1 MIIEK
6 ITLKDFD
13 VKSEEGKNV
22 IYVFNLKYH
31 DVLSFIWKNIDMFHE
46 PPNGD
51 ARIVFHLK
59 KRGYIILNQS
69 FLEDINTP
77 LETLE
82 GTFDFM
88 FIFNQSILSREYV
101 EVKKDE
107 LFYDI
112 TDVVKKIKEVRYSEN
127 NKENADYI
135 ELFKEIGRISSY
147 ELNEDMNPS
156 KVAYNL
162 STINAIVSN
171 YLKFNN

>member
-31 DVLSFIWKNIDMFHE
+31 DVLSFIWKNIDMIYE
-46 PPNGD
+46 PPNRD
-51 ARIVFHLK
+51 TIVFHLK
-59 KRGYIILNQS
+59 KRGYVILNQS
-69 FLEDINTP
+69 FLKDMNTP
-77 LETLE
+77 LETSE
-82 GTFDFM
+82 GIFM
-88 FIFNQSILSREYV
+88 NIFNEYLDIVSCEYV
-101 EVKKDE
+101 EFTKDE

-112 TDVVKKIKEVRYSEN
+112 TDVVKKIKEVKYSEK

-135 ELFKEIGRISSY
+135 ELFKEIKKLSSY

-156 KVAYNL
+156 NVAYNL
-162 STINAIVSN
+162 STINAMVSN